1 MLPDGLPALGP
12 VPGHPGLHIAT
23 GHAMLGVTLGPTT
36 GELVAPA
43 VLDGRPTAELA
54 PFSLARFGNRARV
67 AA

>member
-43 VLDGRPTAELA
+43 VLDGRPTAALA